1 MIFFLLVISLAV
13 GLLLEDIG
21 AEIEKFYRDQ
31 FDPTGTTW
39 NNYLK
44 KPAYS
49 ELKDL
54 EPPPTG
60 IYITETAK
68 DYINSIVLRLKFELG
83 MAVALPFTIVGLL
96 VGSSN
101 FNCQLITPQVIIATI
116 VLFILDIYLLIEALN
131 SVELLNKTRRNI
143 NLINSVKITNGTIT
157 NATLTNGIYNNQ
169 IITAGII
176 NNATLT
182 AGTINNATL
191 TAGTITNGEITGATI
206 TNATINNAT
215 NVIITD
221 ARITDAI
228 ITGAIITGATIEL
241 NQINEN
247 KPYLAITFI
256 VLFALAIGAIV
267 GAIVGANGG
276 AIVGW
281 AIVGAIVGWAIGG
294 GAIVGAIGGCLIV
307 LLLRDN
313 RREDIIST
321 FYDIKPKFNSYLSLF
336 IKIVGFSLVMIVLY
350 IVFYLQV
357 PRLCIATPTENTK
370 FLMRSPVSFEGKA
383 YGDIKTLKI
392 SADGHKMSDKLLVTE
407 NKWNFP
413 YSFKNVGDRQIT
425 IEGMNAE
432 KEVIAK
438 QKVTIT
444 ILDP

>member
-215 NVIITD
+215 ITNGEITGATITNATINNATNVIITD

-276 AIVGW
+276 AIV
-281 AIVGAIVGWAIGG
+281 ATV
-294 GAIVGAIGGCLIV
+294 LIV
-307 LLLRDN
+307 
-313 RREDIIST
+313 
-321 FYDIKPKFNSYLSLF
+321 K
-336 IKIVGFSLVMIVLY
+336 G
-350 IVFYLQV
+350 
-357 PRLCIATPTENTK
+357 
-370 FLMRSPVSFEGKA
+370 
-383 YGDIKTLKI
+383 
-392 SADGHKMSDKLLVTE
+392 
-407 NKWNFP
+407 
-413 YSFKNVGDRQIT
+413 
-425 IEGMNAE
+425 
-432 KEVIAK
+432 
-438 QKVTIT
+438 
-444 ILDP
+444 